1 MTDSR
6 SLFGGALAIIVDKE
20 QKRIDIALSCKDL
33 FIAKGIKNITISQ
46 IAQEARVGKGT
57 IYDYFKNKEDIV
69 FEIVNILMAQF
80 NATKEQRINEATS
93 TKAKIKIFFDF
104 FYNPDK
110 ADLREIFKEFVSI
123 SLTQPNSDI
132 QEFLKDTFERYY
144 GWFCAILQEGI
155 DKGEIQPIAIDLAR
169 GFFVLGDGLFV
180 TGVMTGTTH
189 NIQEEITLHIDT
201 LFQLI
206 EVKQ

>member
-1 MTDSR
+1 M
-6 SLFGGALAIIVDKE
+6 AIIVDKE

-46 IAQEARVGKGT
+46 IAQEAGVGKGT

-123 SLTQPNSDI
+123 SLTQSSKDI
-132 QEFLKDTFERYY
+132 QEFLKDTHERYY
-144 GWFCAILQEGI
+144 AWFCAILQEGI
-155 DKGEIQPIAIDLAR
+155 DKNEIKPLAIDLAK
-169 GFFVLGDGLFV
+169 GLFV
-180 TGVMTGTTH
+180 IGDGFFISNTMKGSTQ
-189 NIQEEITLHIDT
+189 NIKEEITLHLDT
-201 LFQLI
+201 IFKLI